1 MRTPNLA
8 VRLSVAGALAIG
20 RIAVPTMASAV
31 ESASAPTATTTSST
45 PASAFGITSDDRYVP
60 GEAKTLT
67 GTGKPGTGIDVAP
80 EGSRW
85 VWDIPVGADGTWE
98 YTLPVTWT
106 EGEHKVFVQNTY
118 TSDRAQVVLTPGV
131 AQDVF
136 RPLAVESGAT
146 YRPDAKPVLRGSG
159 TPGAKVIG
167 SIDGKDHFFA
177 TIGADG
183 RWEATATVA
192 LPAQGDIAVVVEQ
205 FSELGEDRAETTI
218 TQEQEFR
225 ATVVESG
232 TEYRPGA
239 TTTVRG
245 KATPGADLTVRIAA
259 TPFAFSTEVEA
270 DGSWSVELPRIDGDA
285 DLAATAAQHGPWG
298 DDEVAFTL
306 TRG

>member
-8 VRLSVAGALAIG
+8 VRLSVAGALTAG
-20 RIAVPTMASAV
+20 LIAAPTIASAAG
-31 ESASAPTATTTSST
+31 STPAPIATTSSST
-45 PASAFGITSDDRYVP
+45 PATAFGITSDDRYVP

-67 GTGKPGTGIDVAP
+67 GTGKPGTGIDIAP

-106 EGEHKVFVQNTY
+106 EGAHRVFVQNTY
-118 TSDRAQVVLTPGV
+118 TSDRAQVVLEPGV

-136 RPLAVESGAT
+136 QPVAVESGAT

-167 SIDGKDHFFA
+167 SIDGKDYFVA
-177 TIGADG
+177 TIGTDG
-183 RWEATATVA
+183 RWEATATVVF
-192 LPAQGDIAVVVEQ
+192 PAQGDITVVVEQ

-232 TEYRPGA
+232 TEYRPGS

-245 KATPGADLTVRIAA
+245 TATPGADLTVRVAG
-259 TPFAFSTEVEA
+259 TPFVFPADVTA

-285 DLAATAAQHGPWG
+285 DLAATAVQHGPWG
-298 DDEVAFTL
+298 DDEAAFTL